1 MLRHWEEKRGLE
13 NLTLQVYR
21 LVTKYKMKWSW
32 PMRQPKNSE
41 EETKKVT
48 PKDIL

>member
-1 MLRHWEEKRGLE
+1 MLRYWEEKRGLK

-21 LVTKYKMKWSW
+21 LVTKFKTKWSW